1 MLVRSVTRCTKM
13 TVAEYCVCIN
23 MNNTY
28 GIGYRELAQWL
39 TAGMAEQLFDVIFPI
54 IRIGLPH
61 EWVSQKGGMGG
72 GGGASV

>member
-1 MLVRSVTRCTKM
+1 
-13 TVAEYCVCIN
+13 

-39 TAGMAEQLFDVIFPI
+39 TAGLAEQLFDVIFPI

-61 EWVSQKGGMGG
+61 EWVCSKKGGMCGG
-72 GGGASV
+72 GGERGASV